1 LKNPLMTAAGTFGYG
16 TELVK
21 QVDIQK
27 LGAIVTKSVTLEP
40 REGNPQPR
48 LAETAAGL
56 LNSIGLQNIGVETLI
71 EEKAPIWA
79 EWEVPVIVSLAGES
93 IEDYF
98 KLASRLDK
106 IPGVSGIEVNI
117 SCPNLDNREI
127 EFAQNPETAAEVTK
141 VVRKAIS
148 LPVIVKLS
156 PDVTDIVEIAQ
167 ACAEA
172 GADAVTL
179 INTLK
184 GMTIDLAKRKP
195 FLGNIS
201 GGLSGPAIKPVALYM
216 VYQTAKVLKI
226 PVIGCGGIATTDD
239 ALEFLM
245 AGAEAV
251 QIGTANLINPSTF
264 LEILSGIEEFME
276 REGFKEIGE
285 LIGIAQEAN

>member
-1 LKNPLMTAAGTFGYG
+1 
-16 TELVK
+16 
-21 QVDIQK
+21 
-27 LGAIVTKSVTLEP
+27 
-40 REGNPQPR
+40 
-48 LAETAAGL
+48 
-56 LNSIGLQNIGVETLI
+56 
-71 EEKAPIWA
+71 
-79 EWEVPVIVSLAGES
+79 VIVSLAGES

-141 VVRKAIS
+141 VVRKATS

>member
-27 LGAIVTKSVTLEP
+27 LGVIVTKSVTLEP

-141 VVRKAIS
+141 VVRKATS

-285 LIGIAQEAN
+285 LIGIAHEAN